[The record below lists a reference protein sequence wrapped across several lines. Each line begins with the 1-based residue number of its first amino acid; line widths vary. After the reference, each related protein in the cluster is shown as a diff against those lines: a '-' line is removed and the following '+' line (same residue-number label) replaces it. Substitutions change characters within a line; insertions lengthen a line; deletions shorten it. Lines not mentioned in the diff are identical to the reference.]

1 MRVVSILIL
10 TALAISTGCSGIAER
25 RFVSQIQDKPAP
37 DFELTSLDGQKVRLK
52 DFRGKPVML
61 SFWAYG

>member
-10 TALAISTGCSGIAER
+10 TALTIPTGCSGIMER
-25 RFVSQIQDKPAP
+25 RFVSQIQDRPAP
-37 DFELTSLDGQKVRLK
+37 DFELTSLDGQKIRLA
-52 DFRGKPVML
+52 DFRGKSVVL

>member
-10 TALAISTGCSGIAER
+10 TALTISSGCSGIAER
-25 RFVSQIQDKPAP
+25 RFVSQILDKPAP
-37 DFELTSLDGQKVRLK
+37 DFELTSLDGQKVRLA

-61 SFWAYG
+61 AFWAYG